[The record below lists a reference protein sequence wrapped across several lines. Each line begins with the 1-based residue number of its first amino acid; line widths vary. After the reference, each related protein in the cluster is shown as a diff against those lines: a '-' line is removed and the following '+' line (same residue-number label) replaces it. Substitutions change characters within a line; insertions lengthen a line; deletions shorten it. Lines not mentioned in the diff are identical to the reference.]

1 MTAFNVVRFRVKPG
15 MEDEFVESHRKLRPE
30 FEGFLGG
37 SLIQT
42 GDQTF
47 CLIGEWQSFPSIV
60 AARPQMIALLDA
72 YRDMLED
79 LGGDL
84 GINDPV
90 SGEAVARLAVPRARK
105 KTAKTGAR
113 KTTTKAAGTTVKKT
127 GKKAASKTAK
137 KAGKQT
143 GKTAKKATPAER
155 KPGTARKAARR
166 R

>member
-15 MEDEFVESHRKLRPE
+15 MEDEFVESHRRLQPE

-37 SLIQT
+37 SLIKT

-60 AARPQMIALLDA
+60 AARPQMIAILDA

-84 GINDPV
+84 GITDPV
-90 SGEAVARLAVPRARK
+90 SGEAVARLAGPKARK
-105 KTAKTGAR
+105 KVG
-113 KTTTKAAGTTVKKT
+113 KKT
-127 GKKAASKTAK
+127 APKTAK
-137 KAGKQT
+137 KAAGKAT
-143 GKTAKKATPAER
+143 KKTSKKGGKTAKKKGPPAKR
-155 KPGTARKAARR
+155 RPGAARKAARR

>member
-30 FEGFLGG
+30 LEGFLGG

-47 CLIGEWQSFPSIV
+47 CLIGEWRSFPSIV

-84 GINDPV
+84 GITDPV
-90 SGEAVARLAVPRARK
+90 SGEAVARLAAPRARK
-105 KTAKTGAR
+105 ESPR
-113 KTTTKAAGTTVKKT
+113 
-127 GKKAASKTAK
+127 KTAK
-137 KAGKQT
+137 KAGKT
-143 GKTAKKATPAER
+143 TRKTAGKTAKNTAKKTGTTAKKKGPPAKR
-155 KPGTARKAARR
+155 KPGTARKVARR